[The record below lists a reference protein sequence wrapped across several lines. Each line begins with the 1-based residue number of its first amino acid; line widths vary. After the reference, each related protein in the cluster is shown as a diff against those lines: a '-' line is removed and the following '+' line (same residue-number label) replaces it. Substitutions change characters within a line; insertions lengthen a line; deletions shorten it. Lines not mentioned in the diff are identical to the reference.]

1 MFKKIF
7 FVTALL
13 LASLLSAK
21 PVVIASI
28 APVGYLAK
36 AVGGDKIEVQSLANG
51 DVHSFEPKPN
61 DMKAVATARIFIAA
75 GLEFEE
81 AWIPRFKASAKNLVV
96 VQSDAKIAKLK
107 EEHSGHADHDE
118 EHGEH
123 NEKHSGHDDHKAK
136 DDKHSGHAGHAAK
149 DKHADHKAK
158 DDKHSGHAEHAK
170 HDEKHEAHE
179 EHDEE
184 HEAHADPHVWLN
196 PMLAITMARNI
207 SDALIAMDK
216 ANKDF
221 YLKNFQKLMNDL
233 LAFDESAKNELAG
246 LKNRKFVVYHP
257 AWGYFAEHYDLEQIS
272 IERNGK
278 EPKIDEMASTV
289 KMIKDENIKVIF
301 ADPNRSQ
308 KSAQVLASQTGA
320 KVELLDPLGYNLL
333 ENLKI
338 AVRAIKDAN
347 SPK

>member
-28 APVGYLAK
+28 APVEYLAK
-36 AVGGDKIEVQSLANG
+36 AVGGDKIEVQSLAKG
-51 DVHSFEPKPN
+51 DVHSYEPKPN
-61 DMKAVATARIFIAA
+61 DMKAVAKARIFIAA

-123 NEKHSGHDDHKAK
+123 EAK
-136 DDKHSGHAGHAAK
+136 DDKHSGHSGHAAK
-149 DKHADHKAK
+149 DKHADHKVK
-158 DDKHSGHAEHAK
+158 DDKHAGHAGHAE

-207 SDALIAMDK
+207 SDALIDMDK

-278 EPKIDEMASTV
+278 EPKIDEMASTL

-308 KSAQVLASQTGA
+308 KSAQILASQTGA

-338 AVRAIKDAN
+338 AVGAIKDAN

>member
-1 MFKKIF
+1 MLKKIF
-7 FVTALL
+7 FAAALL
-13 LASLLSAK
+13 LASELIAK

-28 APVGYLAK
+28 APVEYLAK
-36 AVGGDKIEVQSLANG
+36 AVGGDKIEVQSLAKG
-51 DVHSFEPKPN
+51 DVHSYEPKPN
-61 DMKAVATARIFIAA
+61 DMKAVAKARIFIAA

-96 VQSDAKIAKLK
+96 VKSDAKIAKLK
-107 EEHSGHADHDE
+107 EER
-118 EHGEH
+118 GEQV
-123 NEKHSGHDDHKAK
+123 E
-136 DDKHSGHAGHAAK
+136 
-149 DKHADHKAK
+149 
-158 DDKHSGHAEHAK
+158 
-170 HDEKHEAHE
+170 HDEKHES
-179 EHDEE
+179 
-184 HEAHADPHVWLN
+184 HADPHVWLN

-207 SDALIAMDK
+207 SDALIDMDK

-221 YLKNFQKLMNDL
+221 YLENFQKLMNDL
-233 LAFDESAKNELAG
+233 LAFDESAKESLAG

-257 AWGYFAEHYDLEQIS
+257 AWGYFAAHYDLEQIS
-272 IERNGK
+272 IERSGK
-278 EPKIDEMASTV
+278 EPKIDEMASTL

>member
-36 AVGGDKIEVQSLANG
+36 AVGGDKIEVQSLAKG

-61 DMKAVATARIFIAA
+61 DMKAVAKASLFIAA

-107 EEHSGHADHDE
+107 EEHSGY
-118 EHGEH
+118 GEH
-123 NEKHSGHDDHKAK
+123 DEKHSGHDDHKAK
-136 DDKHSGHAGHAAK
+136 DDKHS
-149 DKHADHKAK
+149 
-158 DDKHSGHAEHAK
+158 EHAK

-207 SDALIAMDK
+207 SDALIDMDK

-257 AWGYFAEHYDLEQIS
+257 AWGYFAKHYDLEQIS

>member
-36 AVGGDKIEVQSLANG
+36 AVGGDKIEVQSLAKG
-51 DVHSFEPKPN
+51 DVHSYEPKPN
-61 DMKAVATARIFIAA
+61 DMKAVAKASLFIAA

-96 VQSDAKIAKLK
+96 VKSDAKIAKLK
-107 EEHSGHADHDE
+107 EER
-118 EHGEH
+118 GEQV
-123 NEKHSGHDDHKAK
+123 ER
-136 DDKHSGHAGHAAK
+136 
-149 DKHADHKAK
+149 
-158 DDKHSGHAEHAK
+158 
-170 HDEKHEAHE
+170 DEK
-179 EHDEE
+179 

-207 SDALIAMDK
+207 SDALIDMDK

-221 YLKNFQKLMNDL
+221 YLENFQKLMNDL

-257 AWGYFAEHYDLEQIS
+257 AWGYFAAHYDLEQIS
-272 IERNGK
+272 IERSGK
-278 EPKIDEMASTV
+278 EPKIDEMASTL

-308 KSAQVLASQTGA
+308 KSAQILASQTGA

-338 AVRAIKDAN
+338 AVGAIKDAN

>member
-36 AVGGDKIEVQSLANG
+36 AVGGDKIEVQSLAKG
-51 DVHSFEPKPN
+51 DVHSYEPKPN
-61 DMKAVATARIFIAA
+61 DMKAVAKARIFIAA

-107 EEHSGHADHDE
+107 EEHAEHDE
-118 EHGEH
+118 EYGQHA
-123 NEKHSGHDDHKAK
+123 AK
-136 DDKHSGHAGHAAK
+136 DDKHSGHSEHEAK
-149 DKHADHKAK
+149 DK
-158 DDKHSGHAEHAK
+158 
-170 HDEKHEAHE
+170 HE

>member
-36 AVGGDKIEVQSLANG
+36 AVGGDKIEVQSLAKG
-51 DVHSFEPKPN
+51 DVHSYEPKPN
-61 DMKAVATARIFIAA
+61 DMKAVAKARIFIAA

-81 AWIPRFKASAKNLVV
+81 AWIPRFKASAKHLVV

-107 EEHSGHADHDE
+107 EEHAGHADHDE

-123 NEKHSGHDDHKAK
+123 DEKHSGHD
-136 DDKHSGHAGHAAK
+136 
-149 DKHADHKAK
+149 DHKAK

-207 SDALIAMDK
+207 SDALIDMDK

-221 YLKNFQKLMNDL
+221 YLENFQKLMNDL
-233 LAFDESAKNELAG
+233 LAFDESAKESLAG

-257 AWGYFAEHYDLEQIS
+257 AWGYFAEHYGLEQIS

-338 AVRAIKDAN
+338 AVGAIKDAN

>member
-28 APVGYLAK
+28 APVEYLAK
-36 AVGGDKIEVQSLANG
+36 AVGGDKIEVQSLAKG
-51 DVHSFEPKPN
+51 DVHSYEPKPN
-61 DMKAVATARIFIAA
+61 DMKAVAKARIFIAA

-107 EEHSGHADHDE
+107 EEHSGHSEHDE

-123 NEKHSGHDDHKAK
+123 DEKHSGH
-136 DDKHSGHAGHAAK
+136 SAK

-158 DDKHSGHAEHAK
+158 DDKHSGHSGHAE

-196 PMLAITMARNI
+196 PVLAITMARNI

-257 AWGYFAEHYDLEQIS
+257 AWGYFAAHYDLEQIS
-272 IERNGK
+272 IERSGK
-278 EPKIDEMASTV
+278 EPKIDEMASTL

>member
-36 AVGGDKIEVQSLANG
+36 AVGGDKIEVQSLAKG
-51 DVHSFEPKPN
+51 DVHSYEPKPN
-61 DMKAVATARIFIAA
+61 DMKAVAKASLFIAA

-107 EEHSGHADHDE
+107 EEHA

-123 NEKHSGHDDHKAK
+123 DEKHSGHDDHKAK
-136 DDKHSGHAGHAAK
+136 DDKHSGHAEHSAK
-149 DKHADHKAK
+149 DKHADHKVK
-158 DDKHSGHAEHAK
+158 DDKHAGHAGHAE

-196 PMLAITMARNI
+196 PVLAITMARNI

-338 AVRAIKDAN
+338 AVKAIKDAN

>member
-1 MFKKIF
+1 MLKKIF
-7 FVTALL
+7 FAAALL
-13 LASLLSAK
+13 LASLLNAK

-28 APVGYLAK
+28 APVEYLAK
-36 AVGGDKIEVQSLANG
+36 AVGGDKIEVQSLAKG
-51 DVHSFEPKPN
+51 DVHSYEPKPN
-61 DMKAVATARIFIAA
+61 DMKAVAKARIFIAA

-96 VQSDAKIAKLK
+96 VKRDAKIAKLK
-107 EEHSGHADHDE
+107 EERE
-118 EHGEH
+118 EQ
-123 NEKHSGHDDHKAK
+123 
-136 DDKHSGHAGHAAK
+136 
-149 DKHADHKAK
+149 
-158 DDKHSGHAEHAK
+158 AE
-170 HDEKHEAHE
+170 HDEK
-179 EHDEE
+179 

-257 AWGYFAEHYDLEQIS
+257 AWGYFAEHYGLEQIS

-338 AVRAIKDAN
+338 AVKAIKDAN

>member
-36 AVGGDKIEVQSLANG
+36 AVGGDKIEVQSLAKG

-61 DMKAVATARIFIAA
+61 DMKAVAKARIFIAA

-107 EEHSGHADHDE
+107 EEHAGHDE

-123 NEKHSGHDDHKAK
+123 EAK
-136 DDKHSGHAGHAAK
+136 EGKHSGHAGHAAK

-207 SDALIAMDK
+207 SDALIDMDK

-338 AVRAIKDAN
+338 AVGAIKDAN

>member
-36 AVGGDKIEVQSLANG
+36 AVGGDKIEVQSLAKG
-51 DVHSFEPKPN
+51 DVHSYEPKPN
-61 DMKAVATARIFIAA
+61 DMKAVAKASLFIAA

-107 EEHSGHADHDE
+107 EEHSGHEEHDE
-118 EHGEH
+118 GHGEH
-123 NEKHSGHDDHKAK
+123 EVK

-149 DKHADHKAK
+149 DKHADHKVK
-158 DDKHSGHAEHAK
+158 DDKHSGHAGHAE

-196 PMLAITMARNI
+196 PVLAITMARNI
-207 SDALIAMDK
+207 SDALIDMDK

>member
-13 LASLLSAK
+13 LASLLGAK

-28 APVGYLAK
+28 APVGYLVK
-36 AVGGDKIEVQSLANG
+36 AIGGDKIEVQSLAKG
-51 DVHSFEPKPN
+51 DVHSYEPKPN
-61 DMKAVATARIFIAA
+61 DMKTIAKASLFIAA

-107 EEHSGHADHDE
+107 EEHAGHAEHDE
-118 EHGEH
+118 E
-123 NEKHSGHDDHKAK
+123 HSGHDDHKAK
-136 DDKHSGHAGHAAK
+136 DDKHSGHAAK
-149 DKHADHKAK
+149 DKHAEHTGHKAK
-158 DDKHSGHAEHAK
+158 EEHAD
-170 HDEKHEAHE
+170 HDEKHGEHEAKEEHA

-221 YLKNFQKLMNDL
+221 YLKNFQKLTNDL
-233 LAFDESAKNELAG
+233 QAFDKSAKESLAG

-257 AWGYFAEHYDLEQIS
+257 AWGYFAAHYDLEQIS

-278 EPKIDEMASTV
+278 EPKIDEMASTI

-338 AVRAIKDAN
+338 AVKAIKDAN

>member
-36 AVGGDKIEVQSLANG
+36 AVGGDKIEVQSLAKG

-61 DMKAVATARIFIAA
+61 DMKAVAKARIFIAA

-107 EEHSGHADHDE
+107 EEHAGHAEHDE
-118 EHGEH
+118 KHGEH
-123 NEKHSGHDDHKAK
+123 DEKHSGHDDHKVK
-136 DDKHSGHAGHAAK
+136 DDKHAGHAG
-149 DKHADHKAK
+149 
-158 DDKHSGHAEHAK
+158 HAK

-207 SDALIAMDK
+207 SDALIDMDK

>member
-36 AVGGDKIEVQSLANG
+36 AVGGDKIEVQSLAKG
-51 DVHSFEPKPN
+51 DVHSYEPKPN
-61 DMKAVATARIFIAA
+61 DMKAVAKASLFIAA

-123 NEKHSGHDDHKAK
+123 E
-136 DDKHSGHAGHAAK
+136 
-149 DKHADHKAK
+149 AK
-158 DDKHSGHAEHAK
+158 DDKHSGHAEHSAKDKHAGHKAKDDKHSGHAK

-207 SDALIAMDK
+207 SDALIDMDK

-233 LAFDESAKNELAG
+233 LAFDESAKKELAG

>member
-1 MFKKIF
+1 MLKKIF
-7 FVTALL
+7 FAAALL
-13 LASLLSAK
+13 LASELIAK

-28 APVGYLAK
+28 APVEYLAK
-36 AVGGDKIEVQSLANG
+36 AVGGDKIEVQSLAKG
-51 DVHSFEPKPN
+51 DVHSYEPKPN
-61 DMKAVATARIFIAA
+61 DMKAVAKASLFIAA

-107 EEHSGHADHDE
+107 EEHSGHAEHDE
-118 EHGEH
+118 GHGEH
-123 NEKHSGHDDHKAK
+123 EVK

-149 DKHADHKAK
+149 DKHADHKVK
-158 DDKHSGHAEHAK
+158 DDKHSGHAGHAE

-207 SDALIAMDK
+207 SDALIDMDK

-221 YLKNFQKLMNDL
+221 YLENFQKLMNDL

-272 IERNGK
+272 IERSGK
-278 EPKIDEMASTV
+278 EPKIDEMASTL

>member
-36 AVGGDKIEVQSLANG
+36 AVGGDKIEVQSLAKG
-51 DVHSFEPKPN
+51 DVHSYEPKPN
-61 DMKAVATARIFIAA
+61 DMKAVAKASLFIAA

-118 EHGEH
+118 EH
-123 NEKHSGHDDHKAK
+123 SGHDDHKAK
-136 DDKHSGHAGHAAK
+136 DDKHSGHAEHAAK

-158 DDKHSGHAEHAK
+158 DDKHAGHAGHAE

>member
-1 MFKKIF
+1 MLKKIF
-7 FVTALL
+7 FAAALL
-13 LASLLSAK
+13 LASELIAK

-28 APVGYLAK
+28 APVEYLAK
-36 AVGGDKIEVQSLANG
+36 AVGGDKIEVQSLAKG
-51 DVHSFEPKPN
+51 DVHSYEPKPN
-61 DMKAVATARIFIAA
+61 DMKAVAKASLFIAA

-96 VQSDAKIAKLK
+96 VKSDAKIAKLK
-107 EEHSGHADHDE
+107 EER
-118 EHGEH
+118 GEQV
-123 NEKHSGHDDHKAK
+123 ER
-136 DDKHSGHAGHAAK
+136 
-149 DKHADHKAK
+149 
-158 DDKHSGHAEHAK
+158 
-170 HDEKHEAHE
+170 DEK
-179 EHDEE
+179 

-207 SDALIAMDK
+207 SDALIDMDK

-221 YLKNFQKLMNDL
+221 YLENFQKLMNDL

-257 AWGYFAEHYDLEQIS
+257 AWGYFAAHYDLEQIS
-272 IERNGK
+272 IERSGK
-278 EPKIDEMASTV
+278 EPKIDEMASTL

-308 KSAQVLASQTGA
+308 KSAQILASQTGA

-338 AVRAIKDAN
+338 AVGAIKDAN

>member
-1 MFKKIF
+1 MLKKIF
-7 FVTALL
+7 FAAALL
-13 LASLLSAK
+13 LASELIAK

-28 APVGYLAK
+28 APVEYLAK
-36 AVGGDKIEVQSLANG
+36 AVGGDKIEVQSLAKG
-51 DVHSFEPKPN
+51 DVHSYEPKPN
-61 DMKAVATARIFIAA
+61 DMKAVAKARIFIAA

-96 VQSDAKIAKLK
+96 VKSDAKIAKLK
-107 EEHSGHADHDE
+107 EER
-118 EHGEH
+118 GEQ
-123 NEKHSGHDDHKAK
+123 
-136 DDKHSGHAGHAAK
+136 
-149 DKHADHKAK
+149 
-158 DDKHSGHAEHAK
+158 AEHDK
-170 HDEKHEAHE
+170 K
-179 EHDEE
+179 

-207 SDALIAMDK
+207 SDALIDMDK

-221 YLKNFQKLMNDL
+221 YLENFQKLMNDL
-233 LAFDESAKNELAG
+233 LAFDESAKESLAG

-257 AWGYFAEHYDLEQIS
+257 AWGYFAAHYDLEQIS
-272 IERNGK
+272 IERSGK
-278 EPKIDEMASTV
+278 EPKIDEMASTL

-338 AVRAIKDAN
+338 AVGAIKDAN

>member
-1 MFKKIF
+1 MLKKIF
-7 FVTALL
+7 FAAALL
-13 LASLLSAK
+13 LASELIAK

-28 APVGYLAK
+28 APVEYLAK
-36 AVGGDKIEVQSLANG
+36 AVGGDKIEVQSLAKG
-51 DVHSFEPKPN
+51 DVHSYEPKPN
-61 DMKAVATARIFIAA
+61 DMKAVAKARIFIAA

-107 EEHSGHADHDE
+107 EEYAGRE
-118 EHGEH
+118 
-123 NEKHSGHDDHKAK
+123 AK
-136 DDKHSGHAGHAAK
+136 EGKHAGQ
-149 DKHADHKAK
+149 
-158 DDKHSGHAEHAK
+158 AE
-170 HDEKHEAHE
+170 HDEK
-179 EHDEE
+179 

-207 SDALIAMDK
+207 SDALIDMDK

-221 YLKNFQKLMNDL
+221 YLENFQKLMNDL

-257 AWGYFAEHYDLEQIS
+257 AWGYFAAHYDLEQIS
-272 IERNGK
+272 IERSGK
-278 EPKIDEMASTV
+278 EPKIDEMASTL

-308 KSAQVLASQTGA
+308 KSAQILASQTGA

-338 AVRAIKDAN
+338 AVGAIKDAN

>member
-1 MFKKIF
+1 MLKKIF
-7 FVTALL
+7 FAAALL
-13 LASLLSAK
+13 LASLLNAK
-21 PVVIASI
+21 PVIIASI
-28 APVGYLAK
+28 APVEYLAK
-36 AVGGDKIEVQSLANG
+36 AVGGDKIEVQSLAKG
-51 DVHSFEPKPN
+51 DVHSYEPKPN
-61 DMKAVATARIFIAA
+61 DMKAVAKARIFIAA

-96 VQSDAKIAKLK
+96 VKSDAKIAKLK
-107 EEHSGHADHDE
+107 EER
-118 EHGEH
+118 GEQT
-123 NEKHSGHDDHKAK
+123 E
-136 DDKHSGHAGHAAK
+136 
-149 DKHADHKAK
+149 
-158 DDKHSGHAEHAK
+158 
-170 HDEKHEAHE
+170 HDEK
-179 EHDEE
+179 

-207 SDALIAMDK
+207 SDALIDMDK

-221 YLKNFQKLMNDL
+221 YLENFQKLMNDL

-338 AVRAIKDAN
+338 AVGAIKDAN

>member
-36 AVGGDKIEVQSLANG
+36 AVGGDKIEVQSLAKG
-51 DVHSFEPKPN
+51 DVHSYEPKPN
-61 DMKAVATARIFIAA
+61 DMKAVAKARIFIAA

-123 NEKHSGHDDHKAK
+123 EAK
-136 DDKHSGHAGHAAK
+136 DDKHSGHAEHSAK

-158 DDKHSGHAEHAK
+158 DDKHSGHAGHAE

-207 SDALIAMDK
+207 SDALIDMDK

-308 KSAQVLASQTGA
+308 KSAQILASQTGA

-338 AVRAIKDAN
+338 AVGAIKDAN

>member
-36 AVGGDKIEVQSLANG
+36 AVGGDKIEVQSLAKG
-51 DVHSFEPKPN
+51 DVHSYEPKPN
-61 DMKAVATARIFIAA
+61 DMKAVAKASLFIAA

-107 EEHSGHADHDE
+107 EEHSGHEEHDE
-118 EHGEH
+118 EHSGHGEH
-123 NEKHSGHDDHKAK
+123 EAK
-136 DDKHSGHAGHAAK
+136 DDKHSGHAEHAAK

-158 DDKHSGHAEHAK
+158 DDKHAGHSEHAE

-196 PMLAITMARNI
+196 PVLAITMARNI
-207 SDALIAMDK
+207 SDALIDMDK

-338 AVRAIKDAN
+338 AVGAIKDAN

>member
-1 MFKKIF
+1 MLKKIF
-7 FVTALL
+7 FAAALL
-13 LASLLSAK
+13 LASLLNAK

-28 APVGYLAK
+28 APVEYLAK
-36 AVGGDKIEVQSLANG
+36 AVGGDKIEVQSLAKG
-51 DVHSFEPKPN
+51 DVHSYEPKPN
-61 DMKAVATARIFIAA
+61 DMKAVAKARIFIAA

-107 EEHSGHADHDE
+107 EEHSGHEEHDE
-118 EHGEH
+118 E
-123 NEKHSGHDDHKAK
+123 HSGHDDHKAK
-136 DDKHSGHAGHAAK
+136 DDKHA
-149 DKHADHKAK
+149 
-158 DDKHSGHAEHAK
+158 GHAEHAK

-207 SDALIAMDK
+207 SDALIDMDK

-221 YLKNFQKLMNDL
+221 YLENFQKLMNDL

>member
-1 MFKKIF
+1 MLKKIF
-7 FVTALL
+7 FAAALL
-13 LASLLSAK
+13 LASELGAK

-28 APVGYLAK
+28 APVEYLAK
-36 AVGGDKIEVQSLANG
+36 AVGGDKIEVQSLAKG
-51 DVHSFEPKPN
+51 DVHSYEPKPN
-61 DMKAVATARIFIAA
+61 DMKAVAKARIFIAA

-96 VQSDAKIAKLK
+96 VKSDAKIAKLK
-107 EEHSGHADHDE
+107 EERE
-118 EHGEH
+118 EQ
-123 NEKHSGHDDHKAK
+123 
-136 DDKHSGHAGHAAK
+136 
-149 DKHADHKAK
+149 
-158 DDKHSGHAEHAK
+158 AE
-170 HDEKHEAHE
+170 HDEK
-179 EHDEE
+179 

-207 SDALIAMDK
+207 SDALIDMDK

-221 YLKNFQKLMNDL
+221 YLENFQKLMNDL
-233 LAFDESAKNELAG
+233 LAFDESAKESLAG

-257 AWGYFAEHYDLEQIS
+257 AWGYFAAHYDLEQIS
-272 IERNGK
+272 IERSGK

-308 KSAQVLASQTGA
+308 KSAQILASQTGA

-338 AVRAIKDAN
+338 AVGAIKDAN

>member
-7 FVTALL
+7 FAAALL
-13 LASLLSAK
+13 LASELIAK

-28 APVGYLAK
+28 APVEYLAK
-36 AVGGDKIEVQSLANG
+36 AVGGDKIEVQSLAKG
-51 DVHSFEPKPN
+51 DVHSYEPKPN
-61 DMKAVATARIFIAA
+61 DMKAVAKARIFIAA

-123 NEKHSGHDDHKAK
+123 EAK
-136 DDKHSGHAGHAAK
+136 DDKHSEHSGHSAK
-149 DKHADHKAK
+149 DKHADHKVK
-158 DDKHSGHAEHAK
+158 DDKHAGHAGHAE

-207 SDALIAMDK
+207 SDALIDMDK

-221 YLKNFQKLMNDL
+221 YLENFQKLMNDL

-257 AWGYFAEHYDLEQIS
+257 AWGYFAAHYDLEQIS
-272 IERNGK
+272 IERSGK
-278 EPKIDEMASTV
+278 EPKIDEMASTL

-308 KSAQVLASQTGA
+308 KSAQILASQTGA

-338 AVRAIKDAN
+338 AVGAIKDAN

>member
-1 MFKKIF
+1 MLKKIF
-7 FVTALL
+7 FAAALL
-13 LASLLSAK
+13 LASELGAK

-28 APVGYLAK
+28 APVEYLAK
-36 AVGGDKIEVQSLANG
+36 AVGGDKIEVQSLAKG
-51 DVHSFEPKPN
+51 DVHSYEPKPN
-61 DMKAVATARIFIAA
+61 DMKAVAKARIFIAA

-96 VQSDAKIAKLK
+96 VKSDAKIAKLK
-107 EEHSGHADHDE
+107 EERE
-118 EHGEH
+118 EQ
-123 NEKHSGHDDHKAK
+123 
-136 DDKHSGHAGHAAK
+136 
-149 DKHADHKAK
+149 
-158 DDKHSGHAEHAK
+158 AE
-170 HDEKHEAHE
+170 HDEK
-179 EHDEE
+179 

-207 SDALIAMDK
+207 SDALIDMDK

-221 YLKNFQKLMNDL
+221 YLENFQKLMNDL

-257 AWGYFAEHYDLEQIS
+257 AWGYFAAHYDLEQIS
-272 IERNGK
+272 IERSGK
-278 EPKIDEMASTV
+278 EPKIDEMASTL

-308 KSAQVLASQTGA
+308 KSAQILASQTGA

-338 AVRAIKDAN
+338 AVGAIKDAN

>member
-1 MFKKIF
+1 MLKKIF
-7 FVTALL
+7 FAAALL
-13 LASLLSAK
+13 LASELIAK

-28 APVGYLAK
+28 APVEYLAK
-36 AVGGDKIEVQSLANG
+36 AVGGDKIEVQSLAKG
-51 DVHSFEPKPN
+51 DVHSYEPKPN
-61 DMKAVATARIFIAA
+61 DMKAVAKARIFIAA

-107 EEHSGHADHDE
+107 EEHAGHAKHDDH
-118 EHGEH
+118 
-123 NEKHSGHDDHKAK
+123 NTGHDDHKAK
-136 DDKHSGHAGHAAK
+136 DDKHSGHVTK
-149 DKHADHKAK
+149 DKHA
-158 DDKHSGHAEHAK
+158 GHAE
-170 HDEKHEAHE
+170 HDEKHEDNE
-179 EHDEE
+179 EHDKE

-207 SDALIAMDK
+207 SDALIDMDK

-257 AWGYFAEHYDLEQIS
+257 AWGYFAAHYDLEQIS
-272 IERNGK
+272 IERSGK
-278 EPKIDEMASTV
+278 EPKIDEMASTL

-308 KSAQVLASQTGA
+308 KSAQILASQTGA

-338 AVRAIKDAN
+338 AVGAIKDAN

>member
-7 FVTALL
+7 FAAALL
-13 LASLLSAK
+13 LASELNAK

-28 APVGYLAK
+28 APVEYLAK
-36 AVGGDKIEVQSLANG
+36 AVGGDKIEVQSLAKG
-51 DVHSFEPKPN
+51 DVHSYEPKPN
-61 DMKAVATARIFIAA
+61 DMKAVAKARIFIAA

-107 EEHSGHADHDE
+107 EEHSGHAEHDE
-118 EHGEH
+118 GHGEH
-123 NEKHSGHDDHKAK
+123 EVK
-136 DDKHSGHAGHAAK
+136 DDKHSGHAGHA
-149 DKHADHKAK
+149 
-158 DDKHSGHAEHAK
+158 E

-207 SDALIAMDK
+207 SDALIDMDK

-221 YLKNFQKLMNDL
+221 YLENFQKLMNDL

-338 AVRAIKDAN
+338 AVKAIKDAN

>member
-28 APVGYLAK
+28 APVGYLVK
-36 AVGGDKIEVQSLANG
+36 AVGGDKIEVQSLAKG
-51 DVHSFEPKPN
+51 DVHSYEPKPN
-61 DMKAVATARIFIAA
+61 DMKAVAKARIFIAA

-107 EEHSGHADHDE
+107 EEHAGHDE

-123 NEKHSGHDDHKAK
+123 DEKHSGHDDHKAK
-136 DDKHSGHAGHAAK
+136 DDKHSGHAAK
-149 DKHADHKAK
+149 DKHAEHTGHVAK
-158 DDKHSGHAEHAK
+158 DKHAGHAEH
-170 HDEKHEAHE
+170 DEKYEAHE
-179 EHDEE
+179 EHDKE

>member
-1 MFKKIF
+1 MLKKIF
-7 FVTALL
+7 FAVALL
-13 LASLLSAK
+13 LASELISK

-28 APVGYLAK
+28 APMEYLAK
-36 AVGGDKIEVQSLANG
+36 AVGGDKIEVQSLAKG
-51 DVHSFEPKPN
+51 DVHSYEPKPN
-61 DMKAVATARIFIAA
+61 DMKAVAKARIFIAA

-96 VQSDAKIAKLK
+96 VKSDAKIAKLK
-107 EEHSGHADHDE
+107 EER
-118 EHGEH
+118 GEQV
-123 NEKHSGHDDHKAK
+123 ER
-136 DDKHSGHAGHAAK
+136 
-149 DKHADHKAK
+149 
-158 DDKHSGHAEHAK
+158 
-170 HDEKHEAHE
+170 DEK
-179 EHDEE
+179 

-207 SDALIAMDK
+207 SDALIDMDK

-221 YLKNFQKLMNDL
+221 YLENFQKLMNDL

-257 AWGYFAEHYDLEQIS
+257 AWGYFAAHYDLEQIS
-272 IERNGK
+272 IERSGK
-278 EPKIDEMASTV
+278 EPKIDEMASTL

-308 KSAQVLASQTGA
+308 KSAQILASQTGA

-338 AVRAIKDAN
+338 AVGAIKDAN

>member
-1 MFKKIF
+1 MLKKIF
-7 FVTALL
+7 FAAALL
-13 LASLLSAK
+13 LASELIAK

-28 APVGYLAK
+28 APVEYLAK
-36 AVGGDKIEVQSLANG
+36 AVGGDKIEVQILAKG
-51 DVHSFEPKPN
+51 DVHSYEPKPN
-61 DMKAVATARIFIAA
+61 DMKAVAKARIFIAA

-96 VQSDAKIAKLK
+96 VKSDAKIAKLK
-107 EEHSGHADHDE
+107 EEYAGRE
-118 EHGEH
+118 
-123 NEKHSGHDDHKAK
+123 AK
-136 DDKHSGHAGHAAK
+136 EGKHAGQ
-149 DKHADHKAK
+149 
-158 DDKHSGHAEHAK
+158 AE
-170 HDEKHEAHE
+170 HDEK
-179 EHDEE
+179 

-207 SDALIAMDK
+207 SDALIDMDK

-221 YLKNFQKLMNDL
+221 YLENFQKLMNDL
-233 LAFDESAKNELAG
+233 LAFDESAKESLAG

-257 AWGYFAEHYDLEQIS
+257 AWGYFAAHYDLEQIS
-272 IERNGK
+272 IERSGK
-278 EPKIDEMASTV
+278 EPKIDEMASTL

-308 KSAQVLASQTGA
+308 KSAQILAGQTGA

-338 AVRAIKDAN
+338 AVGAIKDAN

>member
-36 AVGGDKIEVQSLANG
+36 AVGGDKIEVQSLAKG
-51 DVHSFEPKPN
+51 DVHSYEPKPN
-61 DMKAVATARIFIAA
+61 DMKAVAKARIFIAA

-118 EHGEH
+118 EH
-123 NEKHSGHDDHKAK
+123 SGHDDHKAK
-136 DDKHSGHAGHAAK
+136 DDKHSGHAAK

-158 DDKHSGHAEHAK
+158 DDKHAGHAGHAE

-207 SDALIAMDK
+207 SDALIDMDK

>member
-36 AVGGDKIEVQSLANG
+36 AVGGDKIEVQSLAKG
-51 DVHSFEPKPN
+51 DVHSYEPKPN
-61 DMKAVATARIFIAA
+61 DMKAVAKARIFIAA

-107 EEHSGHADHDE
+107 EEHSGHAEHDDE
-118 EHGEH
+118 
-123 NEKHSGHDDHKAK
+123 HSGHDDHKAK
-136 DDKHSGHAGHAAK
+136 DDKHSGHAAK
-149 DKHADHKAK
+149 DKHAE
-158 DDKHSGHAEHAK
+158 HSGHVTKDKHAGHAE

-179 EHDEE
+179 EHDDQ

-207 SDALIAMDK
+207 SDALIDMDK

-221 YLKNFQKLMNDL
+221 YLENFQKLMNDL

-257 AWGYFAEHYDLEQIS
+257 AWGYFAAHYDLEQIS
-272 IERNGK
+272 IERSGK
-278 EPKIDEMASTV
+278 EPKIDEMASTL

-308 KSAQVLASQTGA
+308 KSAQILASQTGA

-338 AVRAIKDAN
+338 AVGAIKDAN

>member
-1 MFKKIF
+1 MLKKIF
-7 FVTALL
+7 FAAALL
-13 LASLLSAK
+13 LASLLNAK

-28 APVGYLAK
+28 APVEYLAK
-36 AVGGDKIEVQSLANG
+36 AVGGDKIEVQSLAKG
-51 DVHSFEPKPN
+51 DVHSYEPKPN
-61 DMKAVATARIFIAA
+61 DMKAVAKARIFIAA

-107 EEHSGHADHDE
+107 EEHAGHADHDE

-123 NEKHSGHDDHKAK
+123 DEKHSGHDDHKAK
-136 DDKHSGHAGHAAK
+136 DDKHSGH
-149 DKHADHKAK
+149 
-158 DDKHSGHAEHAK
+158 SEHAK
-170 HDEKHEAHE
+170 HDEKHEAH
-179 EHDEE
+179 EE

-207 SDALIAMDK
+207 SDALIDMDK

-221 YLKNFQKLMNDL
+221 YLENFQKLMNDL

-257 AWGYFAEHYDLEQIS
+257 AWGYFAAHYDLEQIS
-272 IERNGK
+272 IERSGK

-338 AVRAIKDAN
+338 AVGAIKDAN

>member
-36 AVGGDKIEVQSLANG
+36 AVGGDKIEVQSLAKG
-51 DVHSFEPKPN
+51 DVHSYEPKPN
-61 DMKAVATARIFIAA
+61 DMKAVAKASLFIAA

-107 EEHSGHADHDE
+107 EEHSGHSGHDE
-118 EHGEH
+118 E
-123 NEKHSGHDDHKAK
+123 HSGHDDHKAK
-136 DDKHSGHAGHAAK
+136 DDKHSGHAGHA
-149 DKHADHKAK
+149 
-158 DDKHSGHAEHAK
+158 E

-207 SDALIAMDK
+207 SDALIDMDK

>member
-7 FVTALL
+7 FAAALL
-13 LASLLSAK
+13 LASLLNAK

-28 APVGYLAK
+28 APVEYLAK
-36 AVGGDKIEVQSLANG
+36 AVGGDKIEVQSLAKG
-51 DVHSFEPKPN
+51 DVHSYEPKPN
-61 DMKAVATARIFIAA
+61 DMKAVAKARIFIAA

-96 VQSDAKIAKLK
+96 VKSDAKIAKLK
-107 EEHSGHADHDE
+107 EERE
-118 EHGEH
+118 EQ
-123 NEKHSGHDDHKAK
+123 
-136 DDKHSGHAGHAAK
+136 
-149 DKHADHKAK
+149 
-158 DDKHSGHAEHAK
+158 AE
-170 HDEKHEAHE
+170 HDEK
-179 EHDEE
+179 

-207 SDALIAMDK
+207 SDALIDMDK

-221 YLKNFQKLMNDL
+221 YLENFQKLMNDL
-233 LAFDESAKNELAG
+233 LAFDESAKESLAG

-257 AWGYFAEHYDLEQIS
+257 AWGYFAAHYDLEQIS
-272 IERNGK
+272 IERSGK
-278 EPKIDEMASTV
+278 EPKIDEMASTL

-308 KSAQVLASQTGA
+308 KSAQILASQTGA

-338 AVRAIKDAN
+338 AVGAIKDAN

>member
-28 APVGYLAK
+28 APVGYLVK
-36 AVGGDKIEVQSLANG
+36 AVGGDKIEVQSLAKG
-51 DVHSFEPKPN
+51 DVHSYEPKPN
-61 DMKAVATARIFIAA
+61 DMKAVAKARIFIAA

-123 NEKHSGHDDHKAK
+123 EAK
-136 DDKHSGHAGHAAK
+136 DDKHSGHSGHAAK
-149 DKHADHKAK
+149 DKHADHKVK

>member
-7 FVTALL
+7 FAAALL
-13 LASLLSAK
+13 LASELIAK

-28 APVGYLAK
+28 APVEYLAK
-36 AVGGDKIEVQSLANG
+36 AVGGDKIEVQSLAKG
-51 DVHSFEPKPN
+51 DVHSYEPKPN
-61 DMKAVATARIFIAA
+61 DMKAVAKARIFIAA

-96 VQSDAKIAKLK
+96 VKSDAKIAKLK
-107 EEHSGHADHDE
+107 EER
-118 EHGEH
+118 GEQ
-123 NEKHSGHDDHKAK
+123 
-136 DDKHSGHAGHAAK
+136 
-149 DKHADHKAK
+149 
-158 DDKHSGHAEHAK
+158 AEY
-170 HDEKHEAHE
+170 DEK
-179 EHDEE
+179 

-207 SDALIAMDK
+207 SDALIDMDK

-221 YLKNFQKLMNDL
+221 YLENFQKLMNDL

-257 AWGYFAEHYDLEQIS
+257 AWGYFAAHYDLEQIS
-272 IERNGK
+272 IERSGK
-278 EPKIDEMASTV
+278 EPKIDEMASTL

-308 KSAQVLASQTGA
+308 KSAQILASQTGA

-338 AVRAIKDAN
+338 AVGAIKDAN

>member
-28 APVGYLAK
+28 APVEYLAK
-36 AVGGDKIEVQSLANG
+36 AVGGDKIEVQSLAKG
-51 DVHSFEPKPN
+51 DVHSCVPIPN
-61 DMKAVATARIFIAA
+61 DMKAVAKARIFIAA

-96 VQSDAKIAKLK
+96 VKSDAKIAKLK
-107 EEHSGHADHDE
+107 EER
-118 EHGEH
+118 GEQ
-123 NEKHSGHDDHKAK
+123 
-136 DDKHSGHAGHAAK
+136 
-149 DKHADHKAK
+149 
-158 DDKHSGHAEHAK
+158 AE
-170 HDEKHEAHE
+170 HDEK
-179 EHDEE
+179 

-233 LAFDESAKNELAG
+233 LAFDESAKKELAG